1 MEAKVKKPVQPVRE
15 EEKPMLTKVAGQL
28 LKTQQELDELA
39 VQFALG
45 KAEAKDK
52 FEEVKKEFRTQV
64 GILKQSL
71 GAYLLKELVNSTR
84 SKFEALEVQLAL
96 GKAESAEV
104 FEAQSKRILRSVRAL
119 EKEIRD
125 TLPSPEVT
133 TFRHEMEKF
142 KLKIEILRLKY
153 FLKKFEMKD
162 SFKEKMVEARKTIDH
177 LKLAAKGKLSSGK
190 ERWGDAKDEVQLAY
204 KHLRQA
210 LKSLT
215 TKK

>member
-1 MEAKVKKPVQPVRE
+1 MEAKVKKPVLPVRE

-71 GAYLLKELVNSTR
+71 GAYLLKELVNTTR

-104 FEAQSKRILRSVRAL
+104 FEAQSKRILCSVRAL

-125 TLPSPEVT
+125 KLPSQEVA
-133 TFRHEMEKF
+133 TFSHEMEKF

-190 ERWGDAKDEVQLAY
+190 ERLGDAKDEVQLAY
-204 KHLRQA
+204 KHLRKA